1 MLELEHLG
9 TWLRTLQFCKI
20 LLKFVFHLLE
30 SNTVA
35 IQFSTSGH
43 KCLCFVL
50 DQLFDE
56 VIVQF
61 KFGENDL
68 FVLMNYWHLK
78 NCKEK
83 NPIFFFSGIDFA
95 LRLVQYLTTC
105 SSIFSFH
112 CSFTFYRCV
121 CTFFYYLKKRK
132 QRILIF
138 FNIIY
143 NYR

>member
-9 TWLRTLQFCKI
+9 TRLRTLQFCKI
-20 LLKFVFHLLE
+20 LLKFVFQLFE
-30 SNTVA
+30 SSTVA

-78 NCKEK
+78 NCKED
-83 NPIFFFSGIDFA
+83 NPIFFSLVELILPSG
-95 LRLVQYLTTC
+95 
-105 SSIFSFH
+105 
-112 CSFTFYRCV
+112 
-121 CTFFYYLKKRK
+121 
-132 QRILIF
+132 
-138 FNIIY
+138 
-143 NYR
+143 